1 VFTRWDDEKRE
12 GCASLIISRQLHSFC
27 FWCHSSSLFGCFCLY
42 SSTVFVKVNARQD
55 DNIASVAMATHS
67 RPNKLWLFLQLSNRL
82 LFAIGWI

>member
-1 VFTRWDDEKRE
+1 
-12 GCASLIISRQLHSFC
+12 
-27 FWCHSSSLFGCFCLY
+27 
-42 SSTVFVKVNARQD
+42 VNARQD